1 MDIIETASKI
11 PGFTSEAFLREL
23 HRLALGKC
31 MVVEIGAFKG
41 RSTFVLADAVAPD
54 GGLVYSIDIWDDN
67 TYAPESFDPEDG
79 YKTIDYLT
87 GYRAF
92 LRNTRMYAD
101 RIVPLVASS
110 HDTDKYF
117 KMNSIEMLFLDGD
130 HAQHMVEKD
139 LRLWLPKCRPDA
151 VICGDDYN
159 MEGVANAVNATA
171 FMHGY
176 FVVKFDGGKGW
187 RYTK

>member
-1 MDIIETASKI
+1 
-11 PGFTSEAFLREL
+11 
-23 HRLALGKC
+23 
-31 MVVEIGAFKG
+31 
-41 RSTFVLADAVAPD
+41 
-54 GGLVYSIDIWDDN
+54 
-67 TYAPESFDPEDG
+67 
-79 YKTIDYLT
+79 
-87 GYRAF
+87 
-92 LRNTRMYAD
+92 MYYD

-110 HDTDKYF
+110 HGTDKYF
-117 KMNSIEMLFLDGD
+117 KMSSIEMLFIDAD

-151 VICGDDYN
+151 VICGDDYD